1 MFFFLM
7 IQPPPRST
15 LFPYTTLFRS
25 VLDNS
30 PFSGGIGSE
39 MYPYQ
44 VSTIEQL
51 QKIRN
56 YSDKFYKQT
65 NDIDASQT
73 KNWNDGRGFL
83 PIGDDLIQFSGNYD
97 GSNFKITHLTI
108 NNFDEASGLFGRT
121 KSANI
126 KNLSIIDA
134 FVNIGGGGILASVMN
149 GTINNIKISGTV
161 VTRSE
166 VAGGIVGENE
176 GIINNSHSEVH
187 IRSISQSNVIGGFV
201 GNNIGEIYN
210 STSISIVDGS

>member
-1 MFFFLM
+1 
-7 IQPPPRST
+7 
-15 LFPYTTLFRS
+15 
-25 VLDNS
+25 
-30 PFSGGIGSE
+30 

-121 KSANI
+121 KRDRKSTRLNSSHVA
-126 KNLSIIDA
+126 
-134 FVNIGGGGILASVMN
+134 
-149 GTINNIKISGTV
+149 ISYAV
-161 VTRSE
+161 
-166 VAGGIVGENE
+166 
-176 GIINNSHSEVH
+176 
-187 IRSISQSNVIGGFV
+187 FCLKK
-201 GNNIGEIYN
+201 
-210 STSISIVDGS
+210 

>member
-1 MFFFLM
+1 M
-7 IQPPPRST
+7 
-15 LFPYTTLFRS
+15 
-25 VLDNS
+25 
-30 PFSGGIGSE
+30 
-39 MYPYQ
+39 
-44 VSTIEQL
+44 
-51 QKIRN
+51 
-56 YSDKFYKQT
+56 
-65 NDIDASQT
+65 
-73 KNWNDGRGFL
+73 
-83 PIGDDLIQFSGNYD
+83 IQFSGNYD

-134 FVNIGGGGILASVMN
+134 FVNIGGGVILASVMN

-210 STSISIVDGS
+210 STSISIVDGSYWAGDRKSTRLNSSHVAISYAVVCLKKK